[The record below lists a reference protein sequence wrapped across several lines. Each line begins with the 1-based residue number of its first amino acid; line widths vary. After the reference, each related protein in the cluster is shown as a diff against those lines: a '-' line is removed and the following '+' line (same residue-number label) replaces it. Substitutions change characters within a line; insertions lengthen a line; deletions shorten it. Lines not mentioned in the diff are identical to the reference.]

1 MPTYPWSSYRVQFF
15 YPASSQPLVFG
26 GYLVLNS
33 YLDRCFP
40 SMDAAGG
47 GAATFLAD
55 DSAVNQ
61 LSIKKQNK
69 QLILFAKD
77 AVCLSGPD

>member
-1 MPTYPWSSYRVQFF
+1 
-15 YPASSQPLVFG
+15 
-26 GYLVLNS
+26 
-33 YLDRCFP
+33 
-40 SMDAAGG
+40 MDAAGG

>member
-1 MPTYPWSSYRVQFF
+1 ML
-15 YPASSQPLVFG
+15 LVVALPPFW
-26 GYLVLNS
+26 L
-33 YLDRCFP
+33 
-40 SMDAAGG
+40 MI
-47 GAATFLAD
+47 
-55 DSAVNQ
+55 Q